1 MKVYFKILLAVFATV
16 LCYTVLTCIYGKK
29 GFFSQKALQEQI
41 LAMKEH
47 IAELEKKD
55 LKLSNKVLNL
65 SYDYDT
71 ITAYANELGY
81 IKDGQIMIK
90 LQDLQG
96 NENHDFNPGQYL
108 TLPEITYMSDAVIKS
123 IALSVGI
130 IVLLIEMLLASKKQ
144 NETKVEYDYTNRQR
158 ILFP

>member
-1 MKVYFKILLAVFATV
+1 M
-16 LCYTVLTCIYGKK
+16 
-29 GFFSQKALQEQI
+29 
-41 LAMKEH
+41 
-47 IAELEKKD
+47 
-55 LKLSNKVLNL
+55 NL

-130 IVLLIEMLLASKKQ
+130 IVLLIEMLLAYKKQ